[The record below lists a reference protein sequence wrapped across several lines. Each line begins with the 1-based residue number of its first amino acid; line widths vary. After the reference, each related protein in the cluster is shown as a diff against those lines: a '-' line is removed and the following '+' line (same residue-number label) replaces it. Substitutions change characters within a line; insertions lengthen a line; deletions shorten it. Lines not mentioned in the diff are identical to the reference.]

1 MNVNYTQLAPHH
13 FDAVIALG
21 NEVHGDNYLNMLQ
34 MKDIY
39 QRSWSNDANASWVAL
54 LSAPQ
59 SQPKIDPPSEQQIA
73 LGDKLSDRQKK
84 ACKQTPDGYLVG
96 FRLTIAATNW
106 TPDKWCT
113 PNQWGHRTDQVCYFK
128 CNTVDSTMRGQ
139 GVGSTLLRKS
149 IESAKAQN
157 AVAGVAHIW
166 MQSPN
171 NSAFEYFKAS
181 GGKLVKEHPNK
192 WQIHTIEDG
201 YECPV
206 CESICYC
213 VASEMIIHF
222 HHESR

>member
-1 MNVNYTQLAPHH
+1 MGVNYIQLAPHH

-21 NEVHGDNYLNMLQ
+21 NEVHGDNYLDMSQ
-34 MKDIY
+34 IKDIY
-39 QRSWSNDANASWVAL
+39 ERSWSNGTTASWVAVIPAL
-54 LSAPQ
+54 LPQ
-59 SQPKIDPPSEQQIA
+59 SKIDTMGAQQN
-73 LGDKLSDRQKK
+73 

-106 TPDKWCT
+106 KPDKWCT

-181 GGKLVKEHPNK
+181 GGHLVKEHPNK

-206 CESICYC
+206 CESLCYC

-222 HHESR
+222 DHKGL